1 MRRKELRQKYYDL
14 KGDPEAQREVMKEY
28 IEEKNKLFFGCCAI
42 LFFILIFL
50 GLIAWIIAILRFI
63 F

>member
-1 MRRKELRQKYYDL
+1 MRRKELRQKYHDL
-14 KGDPEAQREVMKEY
+14 KEDPKAQREVIKEY
-28 IEEKNKLFFGCCAI
+28 VEERQKFFLGCCVI